1 MSRCRIDGRRVSWIP
16 PLLATVL
23 MVVGAAPALPAT
35 IFSPGQP
42 ESSDADAGTSNGQW
56 DSFGAS
62 SGRSSF
68 TSASN
73 SMRVSSA
80 AGDAVSLSRTTDF
93 SPAPDAVLCTFNL
106 TLSDIGPGRI
116 SDQVLRLGSKFA
128 TANADENDA
137 STYAR
142 LGVEPAGPEGEFRI
156 RDLVAGRSSPSY
168 AGTQAITWAL
178 NHSGRTL
185 SYPGPGGAAES
196 IRNNR
201 MDVWVGRTKVFDDIA
216 VTNPTSSM
224 TDLKWFW
231 GSGSGTT
238 MFGYFQVATLP
249 ALDERRG
256 MAASPV
262 AGSEP
267 ASEVSAPSESG
278 SLELYRATPNPFART
293 MRFAY
298 AIEGHAERADIGMY
312 DVAGRRIRTFVAG
325 TQGVGHYEVSWDGRA
340 DDGVRARAGV
350 YFLRAAVGPTTKI
363 ARVVYLLD

>member
-1 MSRCRIDGRRVSWIP
+1 
-16 PLLATVL
+16 
-23 MVVGAAPALPAT
+23 
-35 IFSPGQP
+35 
-42 ESSDADAGTSNGQW
+42 
-56 DSFGAS
+56 
-62 SGRSSF
+62 
-68 TSASN
+68 
-73 SMRVSSA
+73 
-80 AGDAVSLSRTTDF
+80 
-93 SPAPDAVLCTFNL
+93 
-106 TLSDIGPGRI
+106 
-116 SDQVLRLGSKFA
+116 
-128 TANADENDA
+128 
-137 STYAR
+137 
-142 LGVEPAGPEGEFRI
+142 
-156 RDLVAGRSSPSY
+156 
-168 AGTQAITWAL
+168 
-178 NHSGRTL
+178 
-185 SYPGPGGAAES
+185 
-196 IRNNR
+196 

-216 VTNPTSSM
+216 VTNATSSM
-224 TDLKWFW
+224 TNLKWFW